1 MSRVESAI
9 RIGLKYNEAFNSHDV
24 EALVELVTADCILE
38 SSGPPPRGTTYSGKS
53 ELTQFW
59 REFFEASPGTR
70 IELED
75 VSSLGFKCIMR
86 WHYDFPEK
94 REESVNLR
102 GVDILEL
109 KQGLICK
116 IWSYVKG

>member
-9 RIGLKYNEAFNSHDV
+9 RIGLKYNEAINKHNL
-24 EALVELVTADCILE
+24 EALSELITVDCILE
-38 SSGPPPRGTTYSGKS
+38 SSGPPPMGTTFSGKP
-53 ELTQFW
+53 ELTKFW
-59 REFFEASPGTR
+59 QNYFEASPGVR

-75 VSSLGFKCIMR
+75 ISSLGFKCIMR

-94 REESVNLR
+94 GEESVNLR